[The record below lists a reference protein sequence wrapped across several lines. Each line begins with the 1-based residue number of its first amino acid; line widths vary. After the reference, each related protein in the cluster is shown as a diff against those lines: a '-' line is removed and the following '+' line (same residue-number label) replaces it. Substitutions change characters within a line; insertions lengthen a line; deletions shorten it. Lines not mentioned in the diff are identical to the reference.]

1 MNGQIMENVRDE
13 IEIRIKACARHMDM
27 HFHPDYPPAEDYWT
41 LAVLDLWGKCFD
53 IAKRIPADSADQD
66 ALVIA
71 ILQIRNRGSIRR
83 INVEGAFDGLTDAAA
98 AGLSEAVIITENMMW
113 TDLPLFALEMEYFWV
128 GQCAGMSTAQRI
140 SVSRFLAKLA
150 SVGIE
155 KLCSIASML
164 FRDTFETPRNLIAQ
178 PPTSGYYT
186 IPTIANLSVAELL
199 PSVLSW
205 LQESQGRAGGF
216 DVARLNDDA
225 ADIETSTPDG
235 DEDPCLI
242 MHPPRH
248 RKWWLWARKARAIS
262 REAEAAGH
270 TELADLAQRVYR
282 VMIGEGLLPLPEA
295 SEVSGDD
302 TNPSEADEYL

>member
-1 MNGQIMENVRDE
+1 
-13 IEIRIKACARHMDM
+13 
-27 HFHPDYPPAEDYWT
+27 
-41 LAVLDLWGKCFD
+41 
-53 IAKRIPADSADQD
+53 
-66 ALVIA
+66 
-71 ILQIRNRGSIRR
+71 
-83 INVEGAFDGLTDAAA
+83 
-98 AGLSEAVIITENMMW
+98 
-113 TDLPLFALEMEYFWV
+113 
-128 GQCAGMSTAQRI
+128 MSTAQRI
-140 SVSRFLAKLA
+140 NVSRFLAKLA

-164 FRDTFETPRNLIAQ
+164 FRHTFETPRHLIAQ

-186 IPTIANLSVAELL
+186 IPTIADLSVAELL

-225 ADIETSTPDG
+225 ADNETNTPDG
-235 DEDPCLI
+235 DEDSSLI

-248 RKWWLWARKARAIS
+248 TKWGLWARKARAIS

-282 VMIGEGLLPLPEA
+282 MMIGEGLLPPPEA

-302 TNPSEADEYL
+302 TNPSDADEYL